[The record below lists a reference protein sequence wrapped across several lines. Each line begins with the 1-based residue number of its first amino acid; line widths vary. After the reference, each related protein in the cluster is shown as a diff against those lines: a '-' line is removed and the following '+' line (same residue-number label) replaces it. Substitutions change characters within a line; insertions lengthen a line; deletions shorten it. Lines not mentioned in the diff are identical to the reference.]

1 MILREW
7 YVIFIKENFALNKAN
22 RFAARFFINP
32 TNPNMHR
39 KRLNYVKVDLASIL
53 RFADSFPPK
62 PSLAYF
68 ISAIQLSNEENLG
81 MARYRFRVF
90 EYRPI

>member
-32 TNPNMHR
+32 
-39 KRLNYVKVDLASIL
+39 I
-53 RFADSFPPK
+53 
-62 PSLAYF
+62 